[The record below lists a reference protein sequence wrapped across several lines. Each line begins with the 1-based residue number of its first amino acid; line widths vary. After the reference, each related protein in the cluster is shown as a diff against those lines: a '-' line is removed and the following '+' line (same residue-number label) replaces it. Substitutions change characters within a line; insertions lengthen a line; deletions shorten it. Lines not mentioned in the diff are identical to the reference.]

1 MNTTNDKEYILI
13 GTYKTND
20 EKCGWYI
27 NEKRYNMLWSKLY
40 EKFGVFDR
48 KQISFD
54 GTFGN
59 IEMVK
64 NFHFYDLVKYDN
76 KILTTKDKEVFKI
89 QDKKNE
95 CIKNLNSLLDIIKNN
110 PNKEY
115 RIGLQGNNSVG
126 LFLSYLDDAKRL
138 NEVTLSTITK
148 EYKNIKFGEII
159 NNKQTYPNLK
169 IFKIFNLTQPAR
181 SHNDLKTIFHDSWN
195 EFLEINN

>member
-1 MNTTNDKEYILI
+1 MDTSKAKKYILI

-27 NEKRYNMLWSKLY
+27 NEKRYNMLWAKLY
-40 EKFGVFDR
+40 EKFGNFDR

-54 GTFGN
+54 GKFGD

-89 QDKKNE
+89 QDKKIE
-95 CIKNLNSLLDIIKNN
+95 CIKNLESLLDIIKSN
-110 PNKEY
+110 PNQEY

-126 LFLSYLDDAKRL
+126 LFLSYLDSAERL
-138 NEVTLSTITK
+138 MEVSISTISK
-148 EYKNIKFGEII
+148 DYKNIKFGEVII
-159 NNKQTYPNLK
+159 NNQSLKNLK
-169 IFKIFNLTQPAR
+169 IFKIYNLTQPAR
-181 SHNDLKTIFHDSWN
+181 NHNDLKTIFHDSWN
-195 EFLEINN
+195 EFLELTN